1 MLFAPKSPVKALLPV
16 RWAPLRPHP
25 EQSRLWRST
34 ERNILV
40 CAGRGSGKTELA
52 RRRIVRALRE
62 QKPWPDPRYF
72 YGMPTYNQCRRVARE
87 HILSLIPR
95 NWLTQLP
102 GTSQMEF
109 KTVFGSW
116 LFLVGMD
123 NPARVEGDQYDGGV
137 LDECSDQRPGV
148 YNLTLRPAFTHRQ
161 GWLWRIGVPKR
172 RGPGAPEF
180 RRAFEKAGD
189 AAFTWPSWD
198 ILPAAEIEKLQ
209 QELDEK
215 DFNEQIG
222 GRWEDA
228 GGAAYYAFSR
238 EHNISDGVVYNP
250 SDIIYVGMDFNVNP
264 MAWVIGH
271 KVRTSSGLW
280 QLRIFDELWIRNT
293 NTQRSLDELWRRYS
307 SHTAGW
313 VFTGDASSN
322 NRHTAASQTDY
333 AQLSHDR
340 RFAARI
346 RWEKK
351 NPSVRDRVAAVNTVC
366 CNKAGERKLLIS
378 PKCQHLI
385 EDLTSRSL
393 DDYGNPMPATP
404 AQAFDSGH
412 ATDALGYLVWQ
423 YFPLRGYMPEGERL
437 VIVR

>member
-1 MLFAPKSPVKALLPV
+1 M
-16 RWAPLRPHP
+16 
-25 EQSRLWRST
+25 
-34 ERNILV
+34 
-40 CAGRGSGKTELA
+40 
-52 RRRIVRALRE
+52 RALRE
-62 QKPWPDPRYF
+62 QKAWPDPRYF

-95 NWLTQLP
+95 SWLTQVP

-148 YNLTLRPAFTHRQ
+148 YNLTLRPAFTHRE

-189 AAFTWPSWD
+189 AAFHWPSWD
-198 ILPAAEIEKLQ
+198 ILAPTEIEALKS
-209 QELDEK
+209 ELDEK

-228 GGAAYYAFSR
+228 GGAAYYSFSR
-238 EHNISDGVVYNP
+238 EHNVSDACVYNP
-250 SDIIYVGMDFNVNP
+250 GDIIYVGMDFNVNP

-271 KVRTSSGLW
+271 KVRTADGTW

-307 SHTAGW
+307 THPSGF

-351 NPSVRDRVAAVNTVC
+351 NPSVRDRIAAVNTLC
-366 CNKAGERKLLIS
+366 CSKAGERRLLIS
-378 PKCQHLI
+378 PKCAHLI
-385 EDLTSRSL
+385 EDLATRSL
-393 DDYGNPMPATP
+393 DDYGNPTPATP
-404 AQAFDSGH
+404 AQAHDSGH
-412 ATDALGYLVWQ
+412 SSDALGYLVFQ